1 MFDFFA
7 RSAES
12 FPSDFHFLPYAR
24 SAGRGMSKEGE
35 ERKRERER
43 DMRVIDERKRAT

>member
-35 ERKRERER
+35 ERKRER